1 MERFRNSIRK
11 MWSVWAKIA
20 LFEKYFERKNS
31 QKAFLLFVLIYPL
44 LKFGGNRT
52 NSLWV
57 LAFYS
62 VRFKWKSWCEKTTL
76 NMSIRRVIFTSCQN
90 LKPLFLCQ
98 YLKEHVGMTRQS
110 DSSIVFRWKK
120 PVKFACALHSV
131 PLTGSRQNLKPP
143 FLCQYLIFFND
154 FFFTLK
160 ISFGSLL

>member
-1 MERFRNSIRK
+1 MQTFRLVTRDNPNNVCIGG
-11 MWSVWAKIA
+11 
-20 LFEKYFERKNS
+20 Y
-31 QKAFLLFVLIYPL
+31 VLIYSL
-44 LKFGGNRT
+44 SKFGDNQT
-52 NSLWV
+52 NSLWI

-62 VRFKWKSWCEKTTL
+62 VHFKWKNWFEKTAL

-154 FFFTLK
+154 FFFTLE
-160 ISFGSLL
+160 ISFWS